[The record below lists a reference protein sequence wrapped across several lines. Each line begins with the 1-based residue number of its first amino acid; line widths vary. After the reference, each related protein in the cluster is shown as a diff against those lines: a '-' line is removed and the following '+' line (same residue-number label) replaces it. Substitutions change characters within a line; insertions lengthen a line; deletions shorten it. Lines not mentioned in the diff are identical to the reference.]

1 MCIFGWEYISIIVRV
16 NVFKKNN
23 INKSASVGVHQFV
36 YIRTYVCAHT
46 RIRMSARTRAYMC
59 VPICVLFFS
68 LISLDGAFR
77 TRSVIVGSTQPAEVF
92 WIIGT
97 GQTFVFVIR
106 GSWRGWGLEQRSV
119 KGASGRFSRDQ
130 GSRDW
135 VCVRLM
141 FLGTRERN
149 KYCSRRKARWSEKW
163 EVAIGRRRVGE
174 SCL

>member
-1 MCIFGWEYISIIVRV
+1 MCIFGWEYMPIIVWV

-23 INKSASVGVHQFV
+23 INKSANVWVHPFV
-36 YIRTYVCAHT
+36 YIRTYVCAH
-46 RIRMSARTRAYMC
+46 RRVHVCAHLRS
-59 VPICVLFFS
+59 FFS

-106 GSWRGWGLEQRSV
+106 GSWKGWGLEQRSV

-163 EVAIGRRRVGE
+163 EVAIGRRHVGE
-174 SCL
+174 RCL